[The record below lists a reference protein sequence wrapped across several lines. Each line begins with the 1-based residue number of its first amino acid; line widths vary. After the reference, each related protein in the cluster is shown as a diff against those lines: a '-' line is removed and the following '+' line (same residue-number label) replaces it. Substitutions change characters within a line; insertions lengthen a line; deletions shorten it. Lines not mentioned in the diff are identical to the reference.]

1 MEIYGYNNEQVTA
14 GVDKPSS
21 LSEVTLVSNSH
32 DLREIAKFLNSIAD
46 QIDED
51 ADGFEHEHL
60 SNINGSVSK
69 TNIIVFNEAAL

>member
-1 MEIYGYNNEQVTA
+1 MEIYGYTNEQVAA

-21 LSEVTLVSNSH
+21 LSEVTLVSNAD

-51 ADGFEHEHL
+51 SDGFEHEHL
-60 SNINGSVSK
+60 SNTNETVSK